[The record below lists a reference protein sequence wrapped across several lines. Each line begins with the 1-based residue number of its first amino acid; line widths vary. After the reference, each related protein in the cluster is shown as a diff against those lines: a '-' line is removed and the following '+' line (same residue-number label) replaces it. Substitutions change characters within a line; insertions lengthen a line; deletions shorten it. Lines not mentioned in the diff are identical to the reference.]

1 MIRRCWVL
9 SLFMEGLR
17 GDGGEVFAE
26 GRGGTDVMAGVQ
38 ELVAVRS
45 LEQRLDRN
53 WRGLASAITAL
64 LLLSSAVA
72 AHRMIGVDDE
82 RTNVLG
88 GDRDG
93 GQNVAAGPDANL
105 GATVTTGVDAQAD
118 GAAGPT
124 GAAAAAGAVVT
135 PGGAPTGG
143 PGGTIPPGVTDTE
156 IEVIYYWTDRTR
168 DSPYRPDNGQANLDE
183 GQAFHAFIEWM
194 NKHSGDGSKVMG
206 YPFNL
211 HGRKLVPKVI
221 ELSKAPEDR
230 ARVAED
236 IAVQHKPFAT
246 LASHGSISTYMC
258 DRIAKGG
265 VHNLSTYDFG
275 GNLKGRTNG
284 YCLPLGM
291 SWELQVERT
300 VSYLAWHQ
308 KNTRYETSPGVTEP
322 RVYGILYAAYPNL
335 DRSVEGQGGV
345 VERLR
350 GTGVNVGHV
359 AAINPDLGISQAQV
373 PNVVAQFRRAGVN
386 TVVMPDAGA
395 PLNFTNGA
403 QANGYSPDYFVW
415 PCSGQDT
422 IGMVRL
428 FNPTQWARA
437 SGLTCYDDHFNPD
450 LVNDD
455 NARAT
460 EWYRVWTEMRGTSRD
475 APSSASLIWFN
486 LLPLVAGITESG
498 RNLTVEGFRAGLARL
513 PNYRYDAI
521 SGRTDNPINFLQTLS
536 RADQSP
542 IGDVAKLY
550 WSPSRTRSGSA
561 TQGSYVYPENRRY
574 REGEA
579 F

>member
-1 MIRRCWVL
+1 
-9 SLFMEGLR
+9 
-17 GDGGEVFAE
+17 
-26 GRGGTDVMAGVQ
+26 MAGVK
-38 ELVAVRS
+38 ELAAVRT

-53 WRGLASAITAL
+53 WRGVASAITAL
-64 LLLSSAVA
+64 LLLSSAAA
-72 AHRMIGVDDE
+72 AHRTIGAGSGDTSV
-82 RTNVLG
+82 VG
-88 GDRDG
+88 GNRPG
-93 GQNVAAGPDANL
+93 GQDVAAGPDANL
-105 GATVTTGVDAQAD
+105 GATATT
-118 GAAGPT
+118 GAAGQPGST
-124 GAAAAAGAVVT
+124 PGQPGATVPGATVVT
-135 PGGAPTGG
+135 PGGPPTGG

-168 DSPYRPDNGQANLDE
+168 DSPYRPDGGEANLDE
-183 GQAFHAFIEWM
+183 GQAFHAFIEWI
-194 NKHSGDGSKVMG
+194 NKHSGDGSRVMG

-236 IAVQHKPFAT
+236 IAVNHRPFAT

-265 VHNLSTYDFG
+265 IHNLATYDFG
-275 GNLKGRTNG
+275 GSLRARTNG
-284 YCLPLGM
+284 YCLPIGM

-300 VSYLAWHQ
+300 VSYLAWQQ
-308 KNTRYETSPGVTEP
+308 KHTRYESPTGVAES
-322 RVYGILYAAYPNL
+322 RVYGILYAAYPKL
-335 DRSVEGQGGV
+335 DKSIEGPGGV
-345 VERLR
+345 VERLKAA
-350 GTGVNVGHV
+350 GVNVGHV

-373 PNVVAQFRRAGVN
+373 PNVVAQFRSAGVN

-395 PLNFTNGA
+395 PLNFTNGS
-403 QANGYSPDYFVW
+403 QANGYSPDYYVW

-422 IGMVRL
+422 IAMVRL
-428 FNPTQWARA
+428 FNQAQWARA

-460 EWYRVWTEMRGTSRD
+460 EWYRVWTEMRGTSSN
-475 APSSASLIWFN
+475 APSSASLVWIN

-498 RNLTVEGFRAGLARL
+498 RNLTVEGVRAGIARL

-521 SGRTDNPINFLQTLS
+521 AGRTDNPTSFLQTLS
-536 RADQSP
+536 RPDQSP
-542 IGDVAKLY
+542 IGDVTKLF
-550 WSPSRTRSGSA
+550 WSPTKSRPGSA
-561 TQGSYVYPENRRY
+561 TQGAYVYPEARRW
-574 REGEA
+574 REGET